1 MLWDG
6 EVRSLEEL
14 CVELGIRK
22 VLHEK
27 EFKKLD
33 PDSTVMVVTKS
44 MDWLQWILPQK
55 LENSNRKTILV
66 LEFDSFVKAE
76 PEQQKELQEFFE
88 KLQQR
93 YPGKFEVEL
102 IDVRSVI
109 KEYLAYL
116 KTGETG
122 VRLESKESKQ
132 QEKSADTILR
142 LLKEYRDYNLIF
154 YLSVDIYVDL
164 FTKLKEGRIKE
175 GRNNEEIN
183 NIINKIAVFVPYDEH
198 IEAYRMVFGKA
209 YRYLDDTDEVRGIKW

>member
-1 MLWDG
+1 MLWNG
-6 EVRSLEEL
+6 EVIRLEEL
-14 CVELGIRK
+14 CLELGIQR

-27 EFKKLD
+27 TFKELD
-33 PDSTVMVVTKS
+33 LDSTVMVATQS
-44 MDWLQWILPQK
+44 IDWLQWILPQK
-55 LENSNRKTILV
+55 LENSNKKTILF

-93 YPGKFEVEL
+93 YPGKFEVKL
-102 IDVRSVI
+102 IDVRSAM
-109 KEYLAYL
+109 KEHLAHL
-116 KTGETG
+116 KTGETD
-122 VRLESKESKQ
+122 VRLKPKESKQ

-164 FTKLKEGRIKE
+164 FNKLKEGRDNK
-175 GRNNEEIN
+175 EIN

-198 IEAYRMVFGKA
+198 IEAYRMVFREA
-209 YRYLDDTDEVRGIKW
+209 

>member
-1 MLWDG
+1 
-6 EVRSLEEL
+6 
-14 CVELGIRK
+14 
-22 VLHEK
+22 
-27 EFKKLD
+27 
-33 PDSTVMVVTKS
+33 MVVTKS
-44 MDWLQWILPQK
+44 IDWLQWILPQK

-93 YPGKFEVEL
+93 YLGKFEVKL

-109 KEYLAYL
+109 KERLVDL
-116 KTGETG
+116 KTREIGA
-122 VRLESKESKQ
+122 RLKSKESKQ

-164 FTKLKEGRIKE
+164 FTKLKEGR
-175 GRNNEEIN
+175 NNEEIN
-183 NIINKIAVFVPYDEH
+183 NKY
-198 IEAYRMVFGKA
+198 YK
-209 YRYLDDTDEVRGIKW
+209 